1 MKKAQEQKSK
11 ILVTPF
17 KKAQEEMVGFAL
29 IIIVV
34 AVILLIFLGFALR
47 GQEKEA
53 VESYEVESFIQSF
66 LHYTSDCRDNLEFLS
81 VQKLISGCSNNLR
94 CLDGRSTCDVL
105 EPILKGIVEES
116 WSIGAERPI
125 KGYELKINSFGEE
138 ILKLKEG
145 NITSNSKGSVQFLPN
160 KIEIFFTAHY

>member
-1 MKKAQEQKSK
+1 
-11 ILVTPF
+11 
-17 KKAQEEMVGFAL
+17 MVGFAMIIIL
-29 IIIVV
+29 VIVIIIV
-34 AVILLIFLGFALR
+34 FLGFSLR
-47 GQEKEA
+47 DYEKETI
-53 VESYEVESFIQSF
+53 ESYEVESFIQSF

-81 VQKLISGCSNNLR
+81 VQKLISGCSNNVK
-94 CLDGRSTCDVL
+94 CLDGRLTCEVL

>member
-1 MKKAQEQKSK
+1 MKFKSK
-11 ILVTPF
+11 
-17 KKAQEEMVGFAL
+17 KEQEEMVWFAL

-47 GQEKEA
+47 GQEKET

-81 VQKLISGCSNNLR
+81 VQKLISGCSNNVK
-94 CLDGRSTCDVL
+94 CLDGRLTCEVL

-116 WSIGAERPI
+116 WLTGEERPV
-125 KGYELKINSFGEE
+125 KGYELKINSAGGD
-138 ILKLKEG
+138 ILELKEG
-145 NITSNSKGSVQFLPN
+145 NITVNSKGSVQFLPN
-160 KIEIFFTAHY
+160 NIEIFFTAYY